1 MHKILEKI
9 ADWLVEKEEK
19 EAEKCDIPDE
29 VVNEWLETLKARKKQ
44 ALEVHGKNSEEYAM
58 LKDLLKKVEYI
69 KAIRKKKCEVK

>member
-29 VVNEWLETLKARKKQ
+29 VVNEWLYSGGSSRVFKIEFA
-44 ALEVHGKNSEEYAM
+44 A
-58 LKDLLKKVEYI
+58 
-69 KAIRKKKCEVK
+69 

>member
-1 MHKILEKI
+1 MHRILEKI

-29 VVNEWLETLKARKKQ
+29 VIDEWLEILKARKKE

-58 LKDLLKKVEYI
+58 LKDLVKKVEKI
-69 KAIRKKKCEVK
+69 KALRKKKCKIK